1 MSASIGSANPRAR
14 PNSTRRP
21 GWRRHLLAVALM
33 SPWVILPLS
42 PVLAVLLTWWLGL
55 T

>member
-1 MSASIGSANPRAR
+1 MSASIGSANPGPSQRA
-14 PNSTRRP
+14 
-21 GWRRHLLAVALM
+21 GWRRHLLAVALV